1 MEKILFSVVPD
12 TSKQAPVTAIGS
24 PEGSSSAPVNYSKT
38 DTTGCQASKKHIS
51 LDPLVL
57 RDLNSAFRTSK
68 DPKGHKAREELV
80 APSSSPGTENDPNES
95 DAYTTVSTIWDQG
108 QTCDLFWIYLS
119 IFGLLFLLI
128 GQAVKTAGSFWIKID
143 HFKNF

>member
-1 MEKILFSVVPD
+1 MVPD

-38 DTTGCQASKKHIS
+38 DTTGCQASKKHNS

-57 RDLNSAFRTSK
+57 RDLNSAFKISK

-80 APSSSPGTENDPNES
+80 APSSSPSTENDPNES
-95 DAYTTVSTIWDQG
+95 DAFTTVSTIWDQG
-108 QTCDLFWIYLS
+108 QICYICFYFS

-128 GQAVKTAGSFWIKID
+128 CQAVKTAGSFWIK
-143 HFKNF
+143 